1 MRYPEKNG
9 LKEPT
14 PEPVLQLEVLAP
26 KPLDKLLERHLNL
39 AGVNRHALGE
49 SLNDGELERLVA
61 LAPAQAH
68 ELLETEGYF
77 LAVVR
82 ASIEPG
88 DPPRVRVQVQPGPR
102 VWVASARFELHG
114 PAQADAER
122 GQRPRR
128 AAQSWSD
135 LRPAV
140 GYGAGVRYGSPVGQL
155 KLDLA
160 WGHETRQAWLHLTVD
175 VPF

>member
-1 MRYPEKNG
+1 MGRPR
-9 LKEPT
+9 PT
-14 PEPVLQLEVLAP
+14 PNAA
-26 KPLDKLLERHLNL
+26 N
-39 AGVNRHALGE
+39 G
-49 SLNDGELERLVA
+49 
-61 LAPAQAH
+61 
-68 ELLETEGYF
+68 
-77 LAVVR
+77 R
-82 ASIEPG
+82 A
-88 DPPRVRVQVQPGPR
+88 
-102 VWVASARFELHG
+102 A
-114 PAQADAER
+114 
-122 GQRPRR
+122 PRR